1 MTTAEDHFPDTHHDD
16 YSKTTFGFWIY
27 LLSDLMFFGTLF
39 AAYFVIS
46 KNTFGGPTPK
56 EFFLLSEATLET
68 FILLCAATAAGFAG
82 AFAHRKQVKGTIIFF
97 LLTFVLGLAV
107 LPLMTREYSHLF
119 SLGYDWKSNGFLSM
133 YFTLTATFILHIVI
147 GLLWILVLLPPVFKQ
162 GITPLH
168 LKRLSCLRIF
178 WQFINVVWVLMY
190 TFVYLLGVIKS

>member
-39 AAYFVIS
+39 AAYFVLS

-56 EFFLLSEATLET
+56 EI
-68 FILLCAATAAGFAG
+68 FILPETMIETILLLGAAFTAGLG
-82 AFAHRKQVKGTIIFF
+82 GVYAHRKKKGGTIIFF
-97 LLTFVLGLAV
+97 LITFVLGLGF
-107 LPLMTREYSHLF
+107 LPYYFREYF
-119 SLGYDWKSNGFLSM
+119 QIFEMGYSWKSNGFLSM
-133 YFTLTATFILHIVI
+133 YFTLTATFALHVIV

-178 WQFINVVWVLMY
+178 WQFVSVVWTFIF
-190 TFVYLLGVIKS
+190 TFVYLLGVL